1 MAQYYILSKESDVDA
16 LYEHLS
22 LMLPPDAV
30 TVAMVT
36 DKSEIMPA
44 KYIRIQTETF
54 SDVGLMHTVHQITE
68 VYCKGKKYKVVK
80 DVEGRVPLVD

>member
-1 MAQYYILSKESDVDA
+1 MDV

-36 DKSEIMPA
+36 DKSEIMPT
-44 KYIRIQTETF
+44 KYIRIHTETL
-54 SDVGLMHTVHQITE
+54 SDVGLMHMVHQITN
-68 VYCKGKKYKVVK
+68 VYCNGKKYKVVK
-80 DVEGRVPLVD
+80 DLEGRVPLV

>member
-30 TVAMVT
+30 TVSLVT
-36 DKSEIMPA
+36 DMSDIMPA
-44 KYIRIQTETF
+44 KYIRINTETL
-54 SDVGLMHTVHQITE
+54 SDVGLMHMIYDITK
-68 VYCKGKKYKVVK
+68 VYCNGKKYKVVK
-80 DVEGRVPLVD
+80 DVEGRIPLI